1 MDKSKKNNKIKEFD
15 PDMNE
20 ENNKE
25 INEDIDE
32 DIEEENY
39 DDDDENVSQ
48 EENDDDDDEN
58 GSQEEN
64 DEVNDDN
71 YEENDLQY
79 DEDIQEISDNESFD
93 SDDEENEIII
103 SNEFHKNIIE
113 NNHPLLKD
121 NNLFDIKNKTIILKK
136 YVDKYECDVTS
147 YIEDNNNDIIINE
160 EYENIV
166 IDKYHKTLPILTKY
180 EKSRILGSRANQI
193 NNGAKPF
200 IEIDYS
206 KNYDGYYIACEEL
219 KQKKIPFIIKRP
231 LPSGEC
237 EFWNVRDLEQ
247 LH

>member
-1 MDKSKKNNKIKEFD
+1 MRKIRL
-15 PDMNE
+15 
-20 ENNKE
+20 
-25 INEDIDE
+25 
-32 DIEEENY
+32 
-39 DDDDENVSQ
+39 V
-48 EENDDDDDEN
+48 
-58 GSQEEN
+58 
-64 DEVNDDN
+64 
-71 YEENDLQY
+71 L
-79 DEDIQEISDNESFD
+79 
-93 SDDEENEIII
+93 
-103 SNEFHKNIIE
+103 
-113 NNHPLLKD
+113 
-121 NNLFDIKNKTIILKK
+121 KTIILKQ
-136 YVDKYECDVTS
+136 YVPEYECDVIS
-147 YIEDNNNDIIINE
+147 YIKENDNIIINE

-166 IDKYHKTLPILTKY
+166 IDNNHKTLPILTKY